1 MKFQKQIT
9 TIIFDMNGVITDD
22 EHCHEIATRQ
32 VFESFGVNI
41 TPEIYRTYCL
51 GRTDKA
57 AFADLLADFGLQDL
71 KRSKLIDDKTK
82 IYLDLVR
89 DELKIYPGVVACI
102 KKLAQNYT
110 LALTTSSTKLEV
122 QATMKI
128 TGLSDLFKVIVTSE
142 DVNRGKPDPEP
153 YLVTLE
159 KLGLP
164 ASQCLVIEDSENGV
178 KSAKAA
184 GIKCI
189 AISNTEIPEKLQLA
203 DAIIATYKE
212 FDNNL
217 IQSLCEQL

>member
-1 MKFQKQIT
+1 MELKDKIT

-22 EHCHEIATRQ
+22 EHCHEMATKL
-32 VFESFGVNI
+32 VFESFGVDI

-57 AFADLLADFGLQDL
+57 AFADLLADYGLQNV
-71 KRSKLIDDKTK
+71 KRSKLIADKTK

-89 DELKIYPGVVACI
+89 DELKIYPGVVNCI
-102 KKLAQNYT
+102 QKLAQNYT

-128 TGLSDLFKVIVTSE
+128 TGLSDLFKVVVTSE
-142 DVNRGKPDPEP
+142 DVSRGKPDPEP
-153 YLVTLE
+153 YLVTLK

-184 GIKCI
+184 AIKCI
-189 AISNTEIPEKLQLA
+189 AISNTEIPDKLQLA
-203 DAIIATYKE
+203 DAIIKSYEE
-212 FDNNL
+212 FDINL
-217 IQSLCEQL
+217 IQSLCER

>member
-1 MKFQKQIT
+1 MELKDMIT

-22 EHCHEIATRQ
+22 EHCHEMATKL
-32 VFESFGVNI
+32 VFESFGVDI

-57 AFADLLADFGLQDL
+57 AFADLLADFGLQYVTC
-71 KRSKLIDDKTK
+71 SNLIADKTK
-82 IYLDLVR
+82 IYLDLVS
-89 DELKIYPGVVACI
+89 DELKIYPGVVNCI
-102 KKLAQNYT
+102 QKLAQNYI

-128 TGLSDLFKVIVTSE
+128 TGLSDLFKVVVTSE
-142 DVNRGKPDPEP
+142 DVSRGKPDPDP
-153 YLVTLE
+153 YLVTLK

-189 AISNTEIPEKLQLA
+189 AISNTEIPDKLLLA
-203 DAIIATYKE
+203 DGVIESYEE
-212 FDNNL
+212 FDINL
-217 IQSLCEQL
+217 IQSLCER

>member
-1 MKFQKQIT
+1 MKFQKKTT

-22 EHCHEIATRQ
+22 EHCHEMATKL
-32 VFESFGVNI
+32 VFETFAVDI

-57 AFADLLADFGLQDL
+57 AFADLLADFGLQYV
-71 KRSKLIDDKTK
+71 KCSKLIADKTK
-82 IYLDLVR
+82 IYLDLVSN
-89 DELKIYPGVVACI
+89 ELKIYPGVVACI
-102 KKLAQNYT
+102 EKLAQNYT

-128 TGLSDLFKVIVTSE
+128 TGLSDLFKVVVTSE
-142 DVNRGKPDPEP
+142 DVSRGKPDPEP
-153 YLVTLE
+153 YLVTLK

-184 GIKCI
+184 GIRCI
-189 AISNTEIPEKLQLA
+189 AISNTEISEKLQLA
-203 DAIIATYKE
+203 DAIIKSYKE
-212 FDNNL
+212 FDDNL
-217 IQSLCEQL
+217 IQSLCE

>member
-1 MKFQKQIT
+1 
-9 TIIFDMNGVITDD
+9 MNGVITDD
-22 EHCHEIATRQ
+22 EHCHEMATKL
-32 VFESFGVNI
+32 VFETFAVDI

-57 AFADLLADFGLQDL
+57 AFADLLADFGLQYV
-71 KRSKLIDDKTK
+71 KCSKLIADKTK
-82 IYLDLVR
+82 IYLDLVSN
-89 DELKIYPGVVACI
+89 ELKIYPGVVACI
-102 KKLAQNYT
+102 EKLAQNYT

-128 TGLSDLFKVIVTSE
+128 TGLSDLFKVVVTSE
-142 DVNRGKPDPEP
+142 DVSRGKPDPEP
-153 YLVTLE
+153 YLVTLK

-184 GIKCI
+184 GIRCI

-203 DAIIATYKE
+203 DAIIKSYKE
-212 FDNNL
+212 FDDNL
-217 IQSLCEQL
+217 IQSLCE

>member
-1 MKFQKQIT
+1 MKLKDKIT
-9 TIIFDMNGVITDD
+9 AIIFDMNGVITDD
-22 EHCHEIATRQ
+22 EHCHEMATRQ
-32 VFESFGVNI
+32 VFESFGVDI

-57 AFADLLADFGLQDL
+57 AFADLLADFGLPYV
-71 KRSKLIDDKTK
+71 KCSKLIADKTK
-82 IYLDLVR
+82 IYLDLVS
-89 DELKIYPGVVACI
+89 DELKIYSGVVNCI
-102 KKLAQNYT
+102 QKLAQNYT

-128 TGLSDLFKVIVTSE
+128 TGLSDLFKVVVTSE
-142 DVNRGKPDPEP
+142 DVSRGKPHPEP

-178 KSAKAA
+178 KSSKAA

-189 AISNTEIPEKLQLA
+189 AISNTEIPDKLLLA
-203 DAIIATYKE
+203 DGIIESYEE
-212 FDNNL
+212 FDINL
-217 IQSLCEQL
+217 IQSLCER